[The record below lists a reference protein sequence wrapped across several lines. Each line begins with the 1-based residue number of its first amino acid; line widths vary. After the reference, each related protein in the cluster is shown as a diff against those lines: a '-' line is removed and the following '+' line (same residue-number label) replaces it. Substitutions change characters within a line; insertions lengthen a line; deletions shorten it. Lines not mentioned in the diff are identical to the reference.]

1 MLYSYEEWDLRMGPE
16 LGPLGLEFIVTW
28 VHIHIWFSGHS
39 TGIRDSLWL
48 FVAHR

>member
-1 MLYSYEEWDLRMGPE
+1 MLYSYEEWDFRMGPE
-16 LGPLGLEFIVTW
+16 LGPLGPESIDPS
-28 VHIHIWFSGHS
+28 VHIQIWFSGHS